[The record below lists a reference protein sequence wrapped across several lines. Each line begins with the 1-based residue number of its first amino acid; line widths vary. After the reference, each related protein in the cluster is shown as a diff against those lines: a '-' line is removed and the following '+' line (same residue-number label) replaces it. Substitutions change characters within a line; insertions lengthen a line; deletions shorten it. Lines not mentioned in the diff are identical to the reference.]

1 MRKKQVYLGALE
13 TTLTITCSAGVSFGR
28 ANVLLAKAHV
38 ETRNEG
44 RKWWLQQYEHKQGAF
59 TRPK

>member
-28 ANVLLAKAHV
+28 ANVLLAKAYV

-44 RKWWLQQYEHKQGAF
+44 RKWWLQQYEHKQRAF